1 MSNKP
6 DRKMVS
12 FRLPEDLLQELRDRA
27 DEDGVPLTELVC
39 RFLKQGLQSTGNDR
53 IATLEAEIKEL
64 KQSKQVHF
72 GGVFPTPMYPS
83 LAPAMAAY
91 GDENFQQRI
100 LKLEAQ
106 MEELATNIRLASLL
120 PTYFAKV
127 ENLLEEVKNL
137 HIATQSH
144 SISSQANSDA
154 PTESPLPVGATV
166 QPGGNAQ
173 LTVKQ
178 NKPPSPSDRSSEVV

>member
-27 DEDGVPLTELVC
+27 DEDGIPLTELVC
-39 RFLKQGLQSTGNDR
+39 RFLKQGLQATTDDR

-64 KQSKQVHF
+64 RPLKQVHF
-72 GGVFPTPMYPS
+72 GGVFPASVYPS
-83 LAPAMAAY
+83 LASGLATY

-106 MEELATNIRLASLL
+106 MEELATNVRFASLL

-127 ENLLEEVKNL
+127 ESLLEEVKNL
-137 HIATQSH
+137 HVAAQSH
-144 SISSQANSDA
+144 STSSQ
-154 PTESPLPVGATV
+154 
-166 QPGGNAQ
+166 
-173 LTVKQ
+173 K
-178 NKPPSPSDRSSEVV
+178 KI